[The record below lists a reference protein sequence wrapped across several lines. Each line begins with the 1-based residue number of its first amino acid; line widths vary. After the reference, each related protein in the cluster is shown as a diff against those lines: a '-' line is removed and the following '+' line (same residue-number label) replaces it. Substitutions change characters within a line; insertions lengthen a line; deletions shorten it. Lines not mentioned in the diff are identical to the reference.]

1 MLRVYDGFGAPADC
15 PDVKP
20 IAAHAALLCAE
31 LGITQRRSSGG
42 TNVRL
47 YSGSHVQSRLPLR
60 ERSSSGLGCYLS
72 TSVSQHK
79 AAAGASCR

>member
-1 MLRVYDGFGAPADC
+1 MRRVYGGFGAPAAC

-31 LGITQRRSSGG
+31 LDITQRRSSRG

-47 YSGSHVQSRLPLR
+47 DIGSRVQSRLLLR

-72 TSVSQHK
+72 TGVSQHK
-79 AAAGASCR
+79 TVACAS